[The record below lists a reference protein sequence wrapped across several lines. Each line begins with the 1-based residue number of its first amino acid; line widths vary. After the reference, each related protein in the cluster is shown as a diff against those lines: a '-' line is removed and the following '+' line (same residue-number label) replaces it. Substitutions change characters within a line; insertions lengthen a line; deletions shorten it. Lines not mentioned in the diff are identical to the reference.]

1 MQINEQIREH
11 RKKIGLTQEQIAS
24 YLGVS
29 TPAVNKWEKGVTYPD
44 VSLLA
49 PLARLLEIDLNTL
62 FAFHENLSKMEIGL
76 FCNEVGKVINDKG
89 FQAGFEAATAKLQEY
104 PTCELLRY
112 SIALLLEGGMSLAT
126 LSTEERER
134 YEYKLMEWYEQAA
147 SGQNE
152 ETREAAISM
161 LVNKY
166 LACGQIEKAQEMS
179 DLLPDKRTVDKQML
193 KINIFMKQEKNEDA
207 AALAETKIFSDI
219 ATLQN
224 YFIKLVDIEIILNEI
239 EVATRIADISQQIAM
254 LLDLWEY
261 NAYVCPL
268 QVSVASKDTRKSID
282 LIKNMLKAVTTPIK
296 ATKSVL
302 FQHLPTKNMDDFGA
316 RAIPLLLHEFE
327 TENQYEFLR
336 SNSEFQDLIDT
347 YKKQFPLKDNV
358 L

>member
-62 FAFHENLSKMEIGL
+62 FSFHENLSKTEIGL
-76 FCNEVGKVINDKG
+76 FCNEVGKIINDKG
-89 FQAGFEAATAKLQEY
+89 FQAGYKAATTKLQEY

-112 SIALLLEGGMSLAT
+112 SMALLLEGGMSLAT

-134 YEYKLMEWYEQAA
+134 YEYKLMEWYEQST
-147 SGQNE
+147 SGQDE

-179 DLLPDKRTVDKQML
+179 DLLPDKRMIDKQML
-193 KINIFMKQEKNEDA
+193 KINILIKQGKNEDA

-224 YFIKLVDIEIILNEI
+224 YFIKLVDIEIIMGEI
-239 EVATRIADISQQIAM
+239 ETAARIADISQQITM
-254 LLDLWEY
+254 LFDLWEY
-261 NAYVCPL
+261 NAYICHL
-268 QVSVASKDTRKSID
+268 QVAVATKDARKSID
-282 LIKNMLKAVTTPIK
+282 FIKNMLKAVTTPIK
-296 ATKSVL
+296 TIKSAI
-302 FQHLPTKNMDDFGA
+302 FQHLPTKSMDDFGA
-316 RAIPLLLHEFE
+316 SVIPLLVHEFE

-336 SNSEFQDLIDT
+336 SNLEFQDLIET
-347 YKKQFPLKDNV
+347 YKKLFPQKGNAS
-358 L
+358 